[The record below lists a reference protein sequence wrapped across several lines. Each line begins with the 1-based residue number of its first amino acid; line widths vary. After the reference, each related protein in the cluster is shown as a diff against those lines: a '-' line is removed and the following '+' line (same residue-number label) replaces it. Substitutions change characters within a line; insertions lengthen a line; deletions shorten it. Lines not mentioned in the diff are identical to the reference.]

1 MILIKSESEIEL
13 MRESGQITGGALR
26 LAEESVRPGMT
37 TKELDSLIE
46 NYIRSHGARPSF
58 KNYNG
63 FPAAA
68 CISVNEVVVH
78 GIPSHNKVLKEG
90 DIVSVDVGSYLRGY
104 HSDAARTFAVGKIS
118 DEAQKLIDV
127 TRQSFFEGIK
137 HAVPG
142 MRIGDIGY
150 HVQQYAESFGFGVVR
165 EMVGHGVGRA
175 LHEAPDVPN
184 YGREG
189 HGIRLVEGMCIA
201 VEPMITQG
209 SFKIKT
215 LPDGW
220 TTVTADG
227 KLAAHYENTLA
238 ITHDGPKLLTL
249 V

>member
-1 MILIKSESEIEL
+1 
-13 MRESGQITGGALR
+13 
-26 LAEESVRPGMT
+26 
-37 TKELDSLIE
+37 
-46 NYIRSHGARPSF
+46 
-58 KNYNG
+58 
-63 FPAAA
+63 
-68 CISVNEVVVH
+68 
-78 GIPSHNKVLKEG
+78 
-90 DIVSVDVGSYLRGY
+90 
-104 HSDAARTFAVGKIS
+104 
-118 DEAQKLIDV
+118 
-127 TRQSFFEGIK
+127 
-137 HAVPG
+137 

>member
-37 TKELDSLIE
+37 TKELDSMIE

-137 HAVPG
+137 YAVPV

>member
-137 HAVPG
+137 YAVPG

-150 HVQQYAESFGFGVVR
+150 NVQQYAESFGFGVVR

>member
-118 DEAQKLIDV
+118 DEAQKLIGV

-137 HAVPG
+137 YAVPG

>member
-1 MILIKSESEIEL
+1 MILIKSNSEIEL
-13 MRESGQITGGALR
+13 MYESGQITGGALKM
-26 LAEESVRPGMT
+26 AEESVKPGMT
-37 TKELDSLIE
+37 TWELDFLIE
-46 NYIRSHGARPSF
+46 KYIRSHGARPSF

-63 FPAAA
+63 FPSAA

-78 GIPSHNKVLKEG
+78 GIPSHRVLKEG
-90 DIVSVDVGSYLRGY
+90 DIVSVDVGSYYKGY
-104 HSDAARTFAVGKIS
+104 HSDAARTFAVGNIS
-118 DEAQKLIDV
+118 EEAQKLIDV

-137 HAVPG
+137 CAYPG
-142 MRIGDIGY
+142 MRIGDIGSRI
-150 HVQQYAESFGFGVVR
+150 QQYVESFGFGVVR

-189 HGIRLVEGMCIA
+189 HGVRLIEGMCIA
-201 VEPMITQG
+201 VEPMITQD
-209 SFKIKT
+209 SYKIKT

-238 ITHDGPKLLTL
+238 VTKDGPKLLTL

>member
-1 MILIKSESEIEL
+1 MILIKSDSEIEI
-13 MRESGQITGGALR
+13 MYESGQITGGALA
-26 LAEESVRPGMT
+26 LAEKSVAPGMT
-37 TKELDSLIE
+37 TGELDALIE
-46 NYIRSHGARPSF
+46 KYIKSHGARPSF

-78 GIPSHNKVLKEG
+78 GIPGNRVLKEG
-90 DIVSVDVGSYLRGY
+90 DIVSVDVGSYFKGY
-104 HSDAARTFAVGKIS
+104 HSDAARTFGVGKIS
-118 DEAQKLIDV
+118 DEAEKLIEV
-127 TRQSFFEGIK
+127 TKQSFFEGIK
-137 HAVPG
+137 FALPG
-142 MRIGDIGY
+142 MRIGDIGS
-150 HVQQYAESFGFGVVR
+150 HIQAYAESFGFGVVR

-189 HGIRLVEGMCIA
+189 HGIRLIEGMCIA
-201 VEPMITQG
+201 VEPMITEG
-209 SFKIKT
+209 SYKIKT

-238 ITHDGPKLLTL
+238 ITKDGPKLLTL

>member
-1 MILIKSESEIEL
+1 MILIKSDSEIEI
-13 MRESGQITGGALR
+13 MYESGQITGGALS
-26 LAEESVRPGMT
+26 LAEQSVAPGMT
-37 TKELDSLIE
+37 TGELDALIE
-46 NYIRSHGARPSF
+46 KYIKSHGARPSF

-78 GIPSHNKVLKEG
+78 GIPGNRVLKEG
-90 DIVSVDVGSYLRGY
+90 DIVSVDVGSYYKGY
-104 HSDAARTFAVGKIS
+104 HSDAARTFAVGEIS
-118 DEAQKLIDV
+118 DEAKKLIEV
-127 TRQSFFEGIK
+127 TKQSFFEGIK
-137 HAVPG
+137 FALPG
-142 MRIGDIGY
+142 MRIGDIGS
-150 HVQQYAESFGFGVVR
+150 HVQSYAESFGFGVVR

-201 VEPMITQG
+201 VEPMITEG
-209 SFKIKT
+209 SYKIKT

-238 ITHDGPKLLTL
+238 ITKDGPKLLTL

>member
-1 MILIKSESEIEL
+1 MILIKSNSEIEL
-13 MRESGQITGGALR
+13 MYESGQITGGALKM
-26 LAEESVRPGMT
+26 AEESVKPGMT
-37 TKELDSLIE
+37 TWELDSLIE
-46 NYIRSHGARPSF
+46 KYIRSHGARPSF

-63 FPAAA
+63 FPSAA

-78 GIPSHNKVLKEG
+78 GIPSHRVLKEG
-90 DIVSVDVGSYLRGY
+90 DIVSVDVGSYYKGY
-104 HSDAARTFAVGKIS
+104 HSDAARTFAVGNIS
-118 DEAQKLIDV
+118 EEAQKLIDV

-137 HAVPG
+137 CAYPG
-142 MRIGDIGY
+142 MRIGDIGSRI
-150 HVQQYAESFGFGVVR
+150 QQYVESFGFGVVR

-189 HGIRLVEGMCIA
+189 HGVRLIEGMCIA

-209 SFKIKT
+209 SYKIKT

-238 ITHDGPKLLTL
+238 VTKDGPKLLTL

>member
-1 MILIKSESEIEL
+1 MILIKSDSEIEI
-13 MRESGQITGGALR
+13 MYESGQITGGALAF
-26 LAEESVRPGMT
+26 AEKSVAPGMT
-37 TKELDSLIE
+37 TGELDALIE
-46 NYIRSHGARPSF
+46 KYIKSHGARPSF

-78 GIPSHNKVLKEG
+78 GIPGNRVLKEG
-90 DIVSVDVGSYLRGY
+90 DIVSVDVGSYFKGY
-104 HSDAARTFAVGKIS
+104 HSDAARTFGVGKIS
-118 DEAQKLIDV
+118 DEAEKLIEV
-127 TRQSFFEGIK
+127 TKQSFFEGIK
-137 HAVPG
+137 FALPG
-142 MRIGDIGY
+142 MRIGDIGS
-150 HVQQYAESFGFGVVR
+150 HIQAYAESFGFGVVR

-189 HGIRLVEGMCIA
+189 HGIRLIEGMCIA
-201 VEPMITQG
+201 VEPMITEG
-209 SFKIKT
+209 SYKIKT

-238 ITHDGPKLLTL
+238 ITKDGPKLLTL

>member
-1 MILIKSESEIEL
+1 MILIKSDSEIEI
-13 MRESGQITGGALR
+13 MYESGQITGGALA
-26 LAEESVRPGMT
+26 LAEKSVAPGMT
-37 TKELDSLIE
+37 TGELDALIE
-46 NYIRSHGARPSF
+46 KYIKSHGARPSF

-78 GIPSHNKVLKEG
+78 GIPGNRVLKEG
-90 DIVSVDVGSYLRGY
+90 DIVSVDVGSYFKGY
-104 HSDAARTFAVGKIS
+104 HSDAARTFGVGKIS
-118 DEAQKLIDV
+118 DEAEKLIEV
-127 TRQSFFEGIK
+127 TKQSFFEGIK
-137 HAVPG
+137 FALPG
-142 MRIGDIGY
+142 MRIGDIGS
-150 HVQQYAESFGFGVVR
+150 HIQAYAESFGFGVVR

-189 HGIRLVEGMCIA
+189 HGIRLIEGMCIA
-201 VEPMITQG
+201 VEPMITEG
-209 SFKIKT
+209 SYKIKT
-215 LPDGW
+215 LSDGW

-238 ITHDGPKLLTL
+238 ITKDGPKLLTL

>member
-1 MILIKSESEIEL
+1 MILIKSDSEIEI
-13 MRESGQITGGALR
+13 MYESGQITGGALA
-26 LAEESVRPGMT
+26 LAEKSVAPGMT
-37 TKELDSLIE
+37 TGELDALIE
-46 NYIRSHGARPSF
+46 KYIKSHGARPSF

-78 GIPSHNKVLKEG
+78 GIPGNRVLKEG
-90 DIVSVDVGSYLRGY
+90 DIVSVDVGSYYKGY

-118 DEAQKLIDV
+118 DEAEKLIEV
-127 TRQSFFEGIK
+127 TKQSFFEGIK
-137 HAVPG
+137 FALPG
-142 MRIGDIGY
+142 MRIGDIGS
-150 HVQQYAESFGFGVVR
+150 HIQAYAESFGFGVVR

-189 HGIRLVEGMCIA
+189 HGIRLIEGMCIA
-201 VEPMITQG
+201 VEPMITEG
-209 SFKIKT
+209 SYKIKT

-238 ITHDGPKLLTL
+238 ITKDGPKLLTL

>member
-1 MILIKSESEIEL
+1 MILIKSDSEIEI
-13 MRESGQITGGALR
+13 MYESGQITGGALS
-26 LAEESVRPGMT
+26 LAEKSVAPGMT
-37 TKELDSLIE
+37 TGELDALIE
-46 NYIRSHGARPSF
+46 KYIKSHGARPSF

-78 GIPSHNKVLKEG
+78 GIPGNRVLKEG
-90 DIVSVDVGSYLRGY
+90 DIVSVDVGSYYKGY
-104 HSDAARTFAVGKIS
+104 HSDAARTFAVGEIS
-118 DEAQKLIDV
+118 DEAKKLIEV
-127 TRQSFFEGIK
+127 TKQSFFEGIK
-137 HAVPG
+137 FALPG
-142 MRIGDIGY
+142 MRIGDIGS
-150 HVQQYAESFGFGVVR
+150 HVQSYAESFGFGVVR

-201 VEPMITQG
+201 VEPMITEG
-209 SFKIKT
+209 SYKIKT

-238 ITHDGPKLLTL
+238 ITRDGPKLLTL